1 MIAAR
6 VLVALYPPP
15 VRDRWGNDLAA
26 HITRAGSRSWVNTVT
41 GAADLWLHP
50 GTWPAISAGQVRRI
64 ASTVTFALAVTA
76 ALVTRGFGPSQL
88 APTGHHPVQT
98 AWLLLVATGVAL
110 ATPLPLLRPAA
121 LARLLGLTTR
131 TMTLPALAMLMIFV
145 VANTGWVEH
154 PADPVR
160 VALVIGYWATLTLA
174 GVRVCNVIAHLGG
187 DIVHAPSIRRLQVG
201 LALIGCGLTVG
212 AWNAL
217 EGMISSRTF
226 TASSSLVCLAFVA
239 LAALAAQ
246 NARDLHA
253 RPTA

>member
-1 MIAAR
+1 MTAAR

-26 HITRAGSRSWVNTVT
+26 HVTRAGSRSWVNTVT
-41 GAADLWLHP
+41 GAVDLWLHP

-64 ASTVTFALAVTA
+64 TSTLTFALAVPA
-76 ALVTRGFGPSQL
+76 ALVTRGFGAAQL

-98 AWLLLVATGVAL
+98 AWLLLIATGVAL

-131 TMTLPALAMLMIFV
+131 TMTLPALAMLTLFA
-145 VANTGWVEH
+145 VAHSGWVEH
-154 PADPVR
+154 PAGPAR
-160 VALVIGYWATLTLA
+160 VVLVVGYWATLTLG
-174 GVRVCNVIAHLGG
+174 GVRVCNVIANLRG
-187 DIVHAPSIRRLQVG
+187 DIAHAPSISRLQVG

-212 AWNAL
+212 AWSTL
-217 EGMISSRTF
+217 ESMITSRTF
-226 TASSSLVCLAFVA
+226 TASSSLVCIAFVA
-239 LAALAAQ
+239 LAALAAT